1 MVLQPSMPVS
11 HILSHE
17 LESLLLW
24 ALFIVFPL
32 SFESLPLPMMKTTSS
47 VDDDS
52 SLYEASVT
60 LFLLG
65 YAIFVPY

>member
-1 MVLQPSMPVS
+1 MVLQPSMSVS

-24 ALFIVFPL
+24 AMFLVFPL
-32 SFESLPLPMMKTTSS
+32 SFESLPLPMLKTTSS
-47 VDDDS
+47 ADDDS
-52 SLYEASVT
+52 SLDEARVT

-65 YAIFVPY
+65 DAIFVPC